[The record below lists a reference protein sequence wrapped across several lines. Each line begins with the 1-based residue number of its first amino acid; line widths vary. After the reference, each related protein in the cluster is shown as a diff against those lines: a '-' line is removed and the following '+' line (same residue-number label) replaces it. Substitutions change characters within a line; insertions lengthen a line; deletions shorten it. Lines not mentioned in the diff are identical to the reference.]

1 MKTLIRTLIWLVGI
15 VALLFVAAGVAITF
29 YFDPNDYKSDIEAV
43 IESNTGREVTIEG
56 DLSLSVFPC
65 CAIELGRVE
74 LSNPD
79 GFEPRKFLSIDSAEV
94 SIGLLP
100 LLLRQKIVIGE
111 VVLEGFDATLIT
123 RSDGSVNWEF
133 SADAPENVIEA
144 AEPVP
149 ENDAPVTMNELSI
162 EGLRFIGG
170 RLRWLDETADT
181 DILVTDLNVVT
192 GPVVADEPFDLTAG
206 FTVAGLAEGI
216 DADFSFSG
224 KPTIDQSA
232 LTIDL
237 GGSVIELLLQGKGL
251 PGGEASITVLAP
263 HLLVGGTEEDV
274 SARDLTVDLAAGPFV
289 LRAKASGSVADAGV
303 NFAGSLE
310 TDVFSPR
317 ELLKLLDTEME
328 TADPK
333 ALSAMDIRSDW
344 VFRGDRAGLS
354 KMVLHLDDTTISGEL
369 GLGSIE
375 NEQILADLTI
385 DTINLDRYLEPESEV
400 STTSAPQRS
409 SDPAAEEEL
418 IPVETLRDLNVKASI
433 KVSNMVISDIRLSDV
448 SLTVAAQGGSLRINP
463 LMARLY
469 EGAYSGDIRV
479 DVRGKQPKVS
489 FNEKLTGVKI
499 GGLLSDNYDISN
511 IEGLLNIEFAAT
523 SKGNT
528 ESALIAGLNG
538 NVSFNL
544 ADAVYQGRD
553 FWYELRSQKA
563 RLSGKSIP
571 PAPQNPKTD
580 ISKMQG
586 SGVITQGIMRNND
599 LAMQVP
605 FIRLNGVG
613 QTNLSTLDINYKL
626 DAKVI
631 GSPQFDDGSNLDEL
645 NGLTLPVTISGAAD
659 DPDIAIDLTSV
670 ITGLATKKLQDRLLK
685 KYGGAAPTADPS
697 TSEEPLSDRDAR
709 KQLLRK
715 GLGGLLR

>member
-1 MKTLIRTLIWLVGI
+1 MNTLIRTFIWLIGI
-15 VALLFVAAGVAITF
+15 VALLFVAVGVAITF
-29 YFDPNDYKSDIEAV
+29 YFDPNDYKADIEAV

-65 CAIELGRVE
+65 CAVELGRVE

-123 RSDGSVNWEF
+123 KSDGSVNWEF
-133 SADAPENVIEA
+133 STDTTENVVEA
-144 AEPVP
+144 AEPVS
-149 ENDAPVTMNELSI
+149 ESDAPLTMNELSV

-170 RLRWLDETADT
+170 RVRWLDETADT
-181 DILVTDLNVVT
+181 DIVVTDLNVVT
-192 GPVVADEPFDLTAG
+192 GPVAADEPFDLTAG
-206 FTVAGLAEGI
+206 FAIAGLAEGI

-224 KPTIDQSA
+224 TPTIDQSA
-232 LTIDL
+232 LTADL
-237 GGSVIELLLQGKGL
+237 GGSEIELLLKGEDL
-251 PGGEASITVLAP
+251 PGGKASVTVLAP
-263 HLLVGGTEEDV
+263 YLLVGGAEEDV
-274 SARDLTVDLAAGPFV
+274 SARDLTIDLEAGPFV

-317 ELLKLLDTEME
+317 ELLKLLETEIE

-344 VFRGDRAGLS
+344 VFRGDRVGLS

-375 NEQILADLTI
+375 NEQVLADLTI

-400 STTSAPQRS
+400 SPTAAPQRS
-409 SDPAAEEEL
+409 SGPASEEEL

-433 KVSNMVISDIRLSDV
+433 KAGNMVVSDIRLSDV
-448 SLTVAAQGGSLRINP
+448 SVTVAAQGGSLRINP

-469 EGAYSGDIRV
+469 EGAYTGDIRV
-479 DVRGKQPKVS
+479 DVRKKQPKVS

-499 GGLLSDNYDISN
+499 GGLLRDNYDISN

-523 SKGNT
+523 GTGNT

-563 RLSGKSIP
+563 RLSGNSVP

-586 SGVITQGIMRNND
+586 SGVITQGVMRNND
-599 LAMQVP
+599 LAVQVP

-626 DAKVI
+626 NAKVI

-659 DPDIAIDLTSV
+659 DPDIAIDLTDV

-685 KYGGAAPTADPS
+685 KYGGAGSVADPGK
-697 TSEEPLSDRDAR
+697 SEKPLNDGDSP
-709 KQLLRK
+709 KQMLRK
-715 GLGGLLR
+715 GLGGFLK